1 MELRFRRLLFYS
13 VWFFLLLL
21 PFYIVFNNLDIQN
34 LLSNSLVL
42 INTFQRLS
50 GSLAFVLLFSQIVIG
65 SNMDW
70 WVQAIGAKA
79 YKIHITQGLCIY
91 ALVLIHPVLYLVFNY
106 QTNND
111 LVQTLLAILP
121 TFATNSE
128 TLITFG
134 KIALITLTITVS
146 AAYFRTNTFFRRN
159 WRYFHLLNYLVFY
172 LVFLHARVGT
182 DFDSPVFYSLYLAAF
197 FFISATLIY
206 KLVKLLRLKDLV
218 KSKI

>member
-91 ALVLIHPVLYLVFNY
+91 ALVLIHPVLYLVF
-106 QTNND
+106 
-111 LVQTLLAILP
+111 
-121 TFATNSE
+121 
-128 TLITFG
+128 
-134 KIALITLTITVS
+134 
-146 AAYFRTNTFFRRN
+146 
-159 WRYFHLLNYLVFY
+159 
-172 LVFLHARVGT
+172 LHARVGT

-218 KSKI
+218 K